1 MTYLQYIQVKGAAG
15 INHQLLNLQCLLRE
29 AAHLGR
35 TAVLPPLRLT
45 PRHNSG
51 VAVDGQ
57 WKTYFDLCAS
67 RLADER
73 SGEERRLPLV
83 DRLPPRLL
91 RTFTLSADVKRM
103 PLRAKDFEL
112 VCRRVPAWFPRQ
124 VPRSGLDMHLHLRV
138 RPSQRVLA
146 LALPVID
153 GPGSLPDGYAAVHIR
168 RGDRKF
174 GKLERQTS
182 PSRIRKTLR
191 EQGVCEGSTVF
202 FLSNEHDPAF
212 WAELAPHYHTVR
224 FTDYPHLVELVSAQ
238 GDGLPDNYLL
248 YEVEKEIMRHARIR
262 IDTLPARD
270 WTDRTGTL
278 VGRATLRQQRRRFA
292 PPWRKRLRS
301 RLRHVLTR

>member
-1 MTYLQYIQVKGAAG
+1 MKYLQYIQVKGAAG

-51 VAVDGQ
+51 VAIDGQ

-91 RTFTLSADVKRM
+91 RTFTLPADVKRM

-112 VCRRVPAWFPRQ
+112 VSRSVPAWFPRQ
-124 VPRSGLDMHLHLRV
+124 VPRSGLDLHLHLRV

-153 GPGSLPDGYAAVHIR
+153 GPDSLPDGYAAVHIR
-168 RGDRKF
+168 RGDRNF

-182 PSRIRKTLR
+182 PNRIRKTLR

-212 WAELAPHYHTVR
+212 WADA
-224 FTDYPHLVELVSAQ
+224 FAAASF
-238 GDGLPDNYLL
+238 
-248 YEVEKEIMRHARIR
+248 
-262 IDTLPARD
+262 
-270 WTDRTGTL
+270 
-278 VGRATLRQQRRRFA
+278 TLRTDCMDIPALSASVCALACKVFGPPRDGVPPLRGRPGDHAPRTASQPTFSACSAPRNSPFA
-292 PPWRKRLRS
+292 TS
-301 RLRHVLTR
+301 SA